1 MKSSVLKFCKK
12 LSYIFLIFIF
22 ASLSFMSCENAIIQ
36 PSIESDSADTEGNLI
51 TDASSSIII
60 KGNFA
65 FEGRSAMPVI
75 PEDSELDYYLYAK
88 KNGTTKKIVR
98 SFDSDSKN
106 YINLETKSYAI
117 EIATSDLISDE
128 IEWTFVLEAKIKN
141 SNTQILIDSYKAWLS
156 EGMSIF
162 VHDFVLKPTTGGSG
176 KINLSMTV
184 PKTVSSVEAVCD
196 NTNWTSTNP
205 SITVTSGSENN
216 TVSISSNSITGG
228 VYSVRF
234 NFKDSTGLLLYSD
247 KQTINVLNG
256 CDTTTW
262 QSNGGS
268 GPISNGSYTVTSTML
283 EAFQFSTFYVGKTL
297 YSDSCGSV
305 ANGYTGSP
313 AKPLNNLADVVSIIS
328 ARPNSTS
335 ATYTIIIS
343 GRIIGCHSITNAVN
357 SKAASI
363 TLCGASAEKEDD
375 GFSPKHKLDGNGE
388 GTTLTVET
396 TVPLIIEDLLI
407 TGGSAENGG
416 GINIAAGTVKL
427 TDGTVIAGNTATN
440 GGGVYLTGSDSN
452 LFMYGSA
459 LIGAQADSYPT
470 KAEDAS
476 NSADNGG
483 GIYNNGGAVYLG
495 YSKYV
500 SSSNKT
506 ESDIT
511 AGYGIRRNY
520 AVFYSG
526 IQSEGGT
533 VLIRSGSISN
543 NGTKYD
549 EDWKGYGGALGVTA
563 VGTYTISGGTFSS
576 NYARNGGVVYI
587 KEVAEENKDNPI
599 VVNISGGTF
608 SNNTGV
614 GGAVIRVQKYSK
626 VVISGNPTFTGNN
639 ATASGGV
646 IYNDYGIITM
656 TGGTMGGT
664 TNSDQNTCGAYGGA
678 IYQSGTFNLSGSAKI
693 YSGSTKTNDVYL
705 SSGKKITI
713 DANYTGSGNNDESKM
728 SVTPNTWTRGLAI
741 LDGSKLTSTNKDYFS
756 ITDAEWSIVT
766 TGDTTL
772 TGHIN
777 APLYVAGTSA
787 LNIDGVSYGAGS
799 GSGRGTKT
807 APYSSISVAVNQC
820 WSYDLDFTINVVGTV
835 SGAQTMPAANETN
848 GTGLAKSIT
857 LAGIGD
863 DTNPAKL
870 TYTTTILS
878 ITNAKPITITGL
890 KITGAVTASNGGGIW
905 VGANSNVT
913 LDGVEIFNNHSTYG
927 GGVYN
932 NGTLKIANAQIYGN
946 RCAADNASAGGGV
959 YNYGGTLYVYGDD
972 TVIGKGDASV
982 TAQYEPTVNANDY
995 SNLSNYA
1002 KSAGGGIYNSQV
1014 ARVVN
1019 GATTTFYG
1027 AVYIGKDPDG
1037 NLSKPKINYN
1047 FASGKGGGIYNKAGC
1062 TIEFNGGEI
1071 SYNST
1076 IANQQSTAYQGG
1088 GIYSEGTVTLAE
1100 TQKQKNIK
1108 GNASYQGGAI
1118 YMTGANSSLSMGGP
1132 SGMSVSSTYI
1142 SIPYS
1147 DTTSD
1152 VNYRNT
1158 IYLGQKSSGVPCAI
1172 TITRYIARSDCS
1184 IMKIDTACSTY
1195 KGKTI
1200 VIRGEAMTEGGT
1212 DFTNSLSKFVVN
1224 QPSGNTGYDYYI
1236 SSAGVLS
1243 QPVKYTSATKANIQ
1257 PGDILMK
1264 NGDVLPFDSRMS
1276 ITKADA
1282 IGVVFYNGTGCST
1295 NGSNRILVMGV
1306 KYRSIGLKSWTGK
1319 SNSYHPNSDPSSS
1332 LYATA
1337 TASGD
1342 DYNISGTYAINGK
1355 DNSTYV
1361 SSFIDS
1367 GSAFNSCLNYKDIDT
1382 NLTGTY
1388 ATDWY
1393 LPSLKELWIVRQNKT
1408 AVISSLN
1415 FLSTAYTQEGSS
1427 TDFQYYVSQ
1436 GQKTYGYWCSNSSS
1450 NWDASEKEIHA
1461 WIVRLDDST
1470 DETSNTYLAE
1480 RIQPSSHYNYEYVMP
1495 IHEVNY

>member
-1 MKSSVLKFCKK
+1 MKNK
-12 LSYIFLIFIF
+12 FLIILA
-22 ASLSFMSCENAIIQ
+22 ASLLFLSCVNDIQSPDSENNITQDNPGIGTTDEPVKYGSIQGSFIMEGAIPSEIQ
-36 PSIESDSADTEGNLI
+36 NLSQNNNFRSDGTRTAMPSLSDGCKYYVIATASGQITKRYEVTVGQSNQNGDFTVNGNTYLLKNLASSKSGIIWTVEFGIKNGDAVIMSDSNPFKLTE
-51 TDASSSIII
+51 
-60 KGNFA
+60 
-65 FEGRSAMPVI
+65 EVPV
-75 PEDSELDYYLYAK
+75 Y
-88 KNGTTKKIVR
+88 
-98 SFDSDSKN
+98 
-106 YINLETKSYAI
+106 
-117 EIATSDLISDE
+117 
-128 IEWTFVLEAKIKN
+128 
-141 SNTQILIDSYKAWLS
+141 
-156 EGMSIF
+156 
-162 VHDFVLKPTTGGSG
+162 VHDFLLKPETGGTG
-176 KINLSMTV
+176 EVDLEMTV
-184 PKTVSSVEAVCD
+184 PASVASVTATIGSTSWGPTITVETGETSKTVEIKSTSIATGAYNVTFSFFSSD
-196 NTNWTSTNP
+196 
-205 SITVTSGSENN
+205 
-216 TVSISSNSITGG
+216 
-228 VYSVRF
+228 
-234 NFKDSTGLLLYSD
+234 GLLLYRD
-247 KQTINVLNG
+247 KQSINVLKG
-256 CDTTTW
+256 CKTNKWVKSETNN
-262 QSNGGS
+262 SNSIIDS
-268 GPISNGSYTVTSTML
+268 GAYTLTQVLINNFERT
-283 EAFQFSTFYVGKTL
+283 TFYVGTTL
-297 YSDSCGSV
+297 FASPDDAHFGSAADPVKSLSRVVQLIKARNKSD
-305 ANGYTGSP
+305 
-313 AKPLNNLADVVSIIS
+313 
-328 ARPNSTS
+328 
-335 ATYTIIIS
+335 ATYTIYICGTVKGAQTLS
-343 GRIIGCHSITNAVN
+343 SDLTGNA
-357 SKAASI
+357 AAI
-363 TLCGASAEKEDD
+363 TLS
-375 GFSPKHKLDGNGE
+375 GFANDSSDKLLIEQGSTGSVLKVD
-388 GTTLTVET
+388 T
-396 TVPLIIEDLLI
+396 TVPVTITNLTI
-407 TGGSAENGG
+407 TGGNATGNDDAGNGG
-416 GINIAAGTVKL
+416 GIYIAKGTVKL
-427 TDGTVIAGNTATN
+427 TDGTIIAGNTATN
-440 GGGVYLTGSDSN
+440 GGGVYLAGSDST

-483 GIYNNGGAVYLG
+483 GIYNNGGSVYLG

-520 AVFYSG
+520 AIFYSG

-587 KEVAEENKDNPI
+587 KEVAEEDKDNPI

-693 YSGSTKTNDVYL
+693 YSGSPKKNDVYL

-756 ITDAEWSIVT
+756 ITDAEWSVVT

-787 LNIDGVSYGAGS
+787 LTIDGASYGAGS
-799 GSGRGTKT
+799 GSGKGTKT
-807 APYSSISVAVNQC
+807 SPYSSISAAVNQC

-835 SGAQTMPAANETN
+835 SGAQTMPAADETN
-848 GTGLAKSIT
+848 KTGLAKSIT
-857 LAGIGD
+857 VNGIGD
-863 DTNPAKL
+863 TTNPAKL
-870 TYTTTILS
+870 KNTNATILK
-878 ITNAKPITITGL
+878 IQNTKPIILRGLEITG
-890 KITGAVTASNGGGIW
+890 TVEGGGIIIMSPD
-905 VGANSNVT
+905 ADVT
-913 LDGVEIFNNHSTYG
+913 LDGVEIYNNQATAGGAGIYNYGMLKIADARIYNNRVTGDYYG
-927 GGVYN
+927 GGLCNKGGTVY
-932 NGTLKIANAQIYGN
+932 IYGN
-946 RCAADNASAGGGV
+946 N
-959 YNYGGTLYVYGDD
+959 
-972 TVIGKGDASV
+972 TVIGKADANT
-982 TAQYEPTVNANDY
+982 TATYDPVNSINNY
-995 SNLSNYA
+995 SNVSNYS
-1002 KSAGGGIYNSQV
+1002 KNNGGGIYNGY
-1014 ARVVN
+1014 RGTTVN
-1019 GATTTFYG
+1019 GVTTNIYG
-1027 AVYIGKDPDG
+1027 TVYIGKDPEG
-1037 NLSKPKINYN
+1037 NRSKPKITYNYAN
-1047 FASGKGGGIYNKAGC
+1047 KKGGGIYNESQC
-1062 TIEFNGGEI
+1062 TIEFHGGDI

-1076 IANQQSTAYQGG
+1076 IANQQLTAYQGG
-1088 GIYSEGTVTLAE
+1088 GIYSEGTFIIEE
-1100 TQKQKNIK
+1100 TQTQKNIK

-1132 SGMSVSSTYI
+1132 SGASLTYI

-1147 DTTSD
+1147 DTTTD
-1152 VNYRNT
+1152 VNYKNT
-1158 IYLGQKSSGVPCAI
+1158 IYLGEKTSGVPCTI

-1195 KGKTI
+1195 RGKLI
-1200 VIRGEAMTEGGT
+1200 VSKGGT
-1212 DFTNSLSKFVVN
+1212 IGDGDFSSSLNKLVIK

-1236 SSAGVLS
+1236 SSTGVLS
-1243 QPVKYTSATKANIQ
+1243 QPVKYTSATKVNIQ

-1319 SNSYHPNSDPSSS
+1319 SNSYHPTSDPSSS

-1470 DETSNTYLAE
+1470 DKTSNTYLAE

>member
-1 MKSSVLKFCKK
+1 MKNRFLILIAASLLFVSCANDVQSPDSDSYISQENPVIPNTPGTTDEPVKYVSIQGTFNYEGTASSNGSRTAMPTLPANPNYYAIARCGSDEWSTTNLIKKLNLTVMGKAYLLKGIPSTDEEKEWTVEFGIRKNSTASVTFGSSNNKIMWDTKTAKISSEVPVYVNDFNLTPVTGSNLKGSLELTMTVPAVVSSVTAQVDQTTWDPT
-12 LSYIFLIFIF
+12 I
-22 ASLSFMSCENAIIQ
+22 
-36 PSIESDSADTEGNLI
+36 TVGNGETTKEVTI
-51 TDASSSIII
+51 RSSSINA
-60 KGNFA
+60 G
-65 FEGRSAMPVI
+65 
-75 PEDSELDYYLYAK
+75 
-88 KNGTTKKIVR
+88 
-98 SFDSDSKN
+98 
-106 YINLETKSYAI
+106 
-117 EIATSDLISDE
+117 
-128 IEWTFVLEAKIKN
+128 
-141 SNTQILIDSYKAWLS
+141 SYK
-156 EGMSIF
+156 
-162 VHDFVLKPTTGGSG
+162 
-176 KINLSMTV
+176 
-184 PKTVSSVEAVCD
+184 
-196 NTNWTSTNP
+196 
-205 SITVTSGSENN
+205 VTFSF
-216 TVSISSNSITGG
+216 
-228 VYSVRF
+228 F
-234 NFKDSTGLLLYSD
+234 NAAGLLLYRD
-247 KQTINVLNG
+247 IQVVNIVPN
-256 CDTTTW
+256 CTTSTW
-262 QSNGGS
+262 VSNGGP
-268 GPISNGSYTVTSTML
+268 GFISENSYVLTTDAIT
-283 EAFQFSTFYVGKTL
+283 AFERSTFYVGPTL
-297 YSDSCGSV
+297 FSSTSGTL
-305 ANGYTGSP
+305 AQGYTGSP
-313 AKPLNNLADVVSIIS
+313 AKPLSNIAEVCTII
-328 ARPNSTS
+328 AQRANSTTQ
-335 ATYTIIIS
+335 TYTIFIS
-343 GRIIGCHSITNAVN
+343 GTITGTQSISDAVN
-357 SKAASI
+357 GKAASI
-363 TLCGASAEKEDD
+363 TLCGATSDKESDNVT
-375 GFSPKHKLDGNGE
+375 PKHKLNGSGE

-440 GGGVYLTGSDSN
+440 GGGVYLAGSN
-452 LFMYGSA
+452 AKLFMYGSA
-459 LIGAQADSYPT
+459 LIGAQATGYPT
-470 KAEDAS
+470 NATAAS
-476 NSADNGG
+476 NSATNGG
-483 GIYNNGGAVYLG
+483 GIYNNGGGVYLG
-495 YSKYV
+495 YSKYENAT
-500 SSSNKT
+500 NKT
-506 ESDIT
+506 ESNIT
-511 AGYGIRRNY
+511 TDYGIRRNY

-728 SVTPNTWTRGLAI
+728 SVTPNTWTRGAVI

-756 ITDAEWSIVT
+756 ITDAEWNVLTI
-766 TGDTTL
+766 GDTTL
-772 TGHIN
+772 TGHLN
-777 APLYVAGTSA
+777 ADLYVAGSSA
-787 LNIDGVSYGAGS
+787 LTIDGVSYGAGAS
-799 GSGRGTKT
+799 NGKGTKS
-807 APYSSISVAVNQC
+807 APYNSISAAVNQC

-835 SGAQTMPAANETN
+835 SGAQTMPAADETN
-848 GTGLAKSIT
+848 KTGFAKSIT
-857 LAGIGD
+857 VNGIGD
-863 DTNPAKL
+863 TTNPAKL
-870 TYTTTILS
+870 KNTNATILK
-878 ITNAKPITITGL
+878 IQNTKPITLRGLEITG
-890 KITGAVTASNGGGIW
+890 TVEGGGIIIMSPD
-905 VGANSNVT
+905 ADVT
-913 LDGVEIFNNHSTYG
+913 LDGVEIYNNQATAGGAGIYNYGMLKIADARIYSNRVNGNDYYG
-927 GGVYN
+927 GGLCNKGGTVY
-932 NGTLKIANAQIYGN
+932 IYGN
-946 RCAADNASAGGGV
+946 N
-959 YNYGGTLYVYGDD
+959 
-972 TVIGKGDASV
+972 TVIGKGDADTTAVYDPVNSV
-982 TAQYEPTVNANDY
+982 NDY
-995 SNLSNYA
+995 SNVSNHS
-1002 KSAGGGIYNSQV
+1002 KGNGGGIYNGYAV
-1014 ARVVN
+1014 RAVN
-1019 GATTTFYG
+1019 GVTTYFYG
-1027 AVYIGKDPDG
+1027 TVYIGKDPDG
-1037 NLSKPKINYN
+1037 NLSKPKITYNY
-1047 FASGKGGGIYNKAGC
+1047 AQKKGGGIYNEAQC
-1062 TIEFNGGEI
+1062 TIEFNGGDI

-1076 IANQQSTAYQGG
+1076 IENQQLTAYQGG
-1088 GIYSEGTVTLAE
+1088 GIYSEGTIILTE
-1100 TQKQKNIK
+1100 TQQQKNIK

-1118 YMTGANSSLSMGGP
+1118 YMTGANSAFSMGGP
-1132 SGMSVSSTYI
+1132 SGMGISSTYI

-1147 DTTSD
+1147 DTTTD
-1152 VNYRNT
+1152 VNYKNT
-1158 IYLGQKSSGVPCAI
+1158 IYLGEKTSGEPCTI
-1172 TITRYIARSDCS
+1172 TITRYIARADCS

-1195 KGKTI
+1195 RGKLI
-1200 VIRGEAMTEGGT
+1200 VSKGGT
-1212 DFTNSLSKFVVN
+1212 IGDGDFKSSLNKLVIK

-1236 SSAGVLS
+1236 SSTGVLS

-1264 NGDVLPFDSRMS
+1264 NGDVLPFDSRMN

-1282 IGVVFYNGTGCST
+1282 IGVVFYNGTACST
-1295 NGSNRILVMGV
+1295 DGSNRILVMGV
-1306 KYRSIGLKSWTGK
+1306 RYRSIGLKSWTGK

-1332 LYATA
+1332 LYATV

-1355 DNSTYV
+1355 NNSTYV

-1367 GSAFNSCLNYKDIDT
+1367 GSAFNSCSNYNAIDT

-1388 ATDWY
+1388 ATGWY
-1393 LPSLKELWIVRQNKT
+1393 LPSLKELWTVRQNKT

-1450 NWDASEKEIHA
+1450 DWDATEKEIHA

-1470 DETSNTYLAE
+1470 TATSNTYVTE